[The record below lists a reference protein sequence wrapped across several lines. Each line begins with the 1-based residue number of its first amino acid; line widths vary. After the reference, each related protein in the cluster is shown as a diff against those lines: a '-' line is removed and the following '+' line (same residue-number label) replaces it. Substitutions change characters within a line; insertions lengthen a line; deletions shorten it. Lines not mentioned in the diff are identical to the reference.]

1 MKHLYPKIKEIL
13 DINASKSCNMSKAG
27 NQQPAD
33 VPQCLNVA
41 YHRSHIADH
50 ILQITYCRSHIAN
63 HILQI
68 TYYILHHHL
77 LISNYIYSIS
87 DCIQFRKNCM
97 TTGS

>member
-1 MKHLYPKIKEIL
+1 MKHLYPKIKEFL
-13 DINASKSCNMSKAG
+13 DINASKNCNMSKTR

-33 VPQCLNVA
+33 VPQYLNVA
-41 YHRSHIADH
+41 YYRS
-50 ILQITYCRSHIAN
+50 QITYCKSHI
-63 HILQI
+63 
-68 TYYILHHHL
+68 TYCIIHL

>member
-41 YHRSHIADH
+41 YHRSHIA
-50 ILQITYCRSHIAN
+50 N

-68 TYYILHHHL
+68 TYYKSHIT
-77 LISNYIYSIS
+77 Y
-87 DCIQFRKNCM
+87 CIIIC
-97 TTGS
+97 S